1 MSMFVWLDYS
11 ERERRRMLDVVD
23 LFREH
28 DTRDELGVGSVRDAF
43 ADMLFP
49 GTSTIMT
56 RARYFLLVPWM
67 YLGLEKLHTGSAQIA
82 ARARRAET
90 NLVDLIENSDDSEG
104 NIGKLAKSALKRL
117 PSSVYWQGLS
127 VWGIRS
133 FQGAQAQYH
142 RSLDRYYAQITR
154 QGGRAP
160 ERDIEHD
167 DLVTPN
173 WHGGLISA
181 PDGFPGTCSLSL
193 TRREAEYLA
202 ERIRLSRGSGGSL
215 LAELVAQRQRS
226 EDVDFVWEHPY
237 AAELPLKLAE
247 LVDNARNFSEVIHG
261 APLLYNLVLAEE
273 AEWEEGVD
281 RYRQRFKA
289 WAQLISKRSSS
300 LAAWERARFWELV
313 RTVNPRITT
322 PTYEFINAWW
332 DLANAGDDGARLR
345 ENVSVRSL
353 IRERERRLKKSLA
366 RIGNPRAQELWNG
379 DSGSAQ
385 LDFRWGIAQDLL
397 GDIFDALEEP
407 DA

>member
-11 ERERRRMLDVVD
+11 ERDRRKMLDVVD
-23 LFREH
+23 AFRER

-43 ADMLFP
+43 ADVLFP

-56 RARYFLLVPWM
+56 RARYFLLVPWT
-67 YLGLEKLHTGSAQIA
+67 YLRLEKQSVSSAQIA

-90 NLVDLIENSDDSEG
+90 DLVEIIERSGDSEG

-142 RSLDRYYAQITR
+142 RSLDRYYTQITR
-154 QGGRAP
+154 HGGRTA

-167 DLVTPN
+167 DLVAPN
-173 WHGGLISA
+173 WHGGLIKP
-181 PDGFPGTCSLSL
+181 PDDFPKTCSLSL
-193 TRREAEYLA
+193 TRREAEYLE
-202 ERIRLSRGSGGSL
+202 ERIRLSTGSAGSL
-215 LAELVAQRQRS
+215 LADLVAQRKRS
-226 EDVDFVWEHPY
+226 DDVPFVWEHPY
-237 AAELPLKLAE
+237 VAELSPKLAE
-247 LVDNARNFSEVIHG
+247 LVDNARNFSEVMHG

-273 AEWEEGVD
+273 AKWDEGID
-281 RYRQRFKA
+281 RFRQRFNE
-289 WAQLISKRSSS
+289 WAQLLSKRSAA
-300 LAAWERARFWELV
+300 LADWKRLRFWELV
-313 RTVNPRITT
+313 RAVNPRITT

-332 DLANAGDDGARLR
+332 DLALAGDAARLR
-345 ENVSVRSL
+345 ETASVRSL
-353 IRERERRLKKSLA
+353 IREREKRLKKSLA

-385 LDFRWGIAQDLL
+385 FDFRWDIAQDLL
-397 GDIFDALEEP
+397 RDIFDGLETP

>member
-11 ERERRRMLDVVD
+11 ERERRKMLDVVD

-56 RARYFLLVPWM
+56 RARYFLFVPWM
-67 YLGLEKLHTGSAQIA
+67 YLRMEKQRIGSAQIA

-90 NLVDLIENSDDSEG
+90 DLIDVIENSDDSEG

-133 FQGAQAQYH
+133 FEGAQAQYH

-154 QGGRAP
+154 HGVRAA

-167 DLVTPN
+167 DLVVPN
-173 WHGGLISA
+173 WHGGLVKA
-181 PDGFPGTCSLSL
+181 PEDFPRACSLSL
-193 TRREAEYLA
+193 TRPEAEYLA
-202 ERIRLSRGSGGSL
+202 ERIRLSPGSAGSL
-215 LAELVAQRQRS
+215 LAELVSQQKPS
-226 EDVDFVWEHPY
+226 DDVTFVWEHPY
-237 AAELPLKLAE
+237 AADLPPKLAE
-247 LVDNARNFSEVIHG
+247 LVDNARNFSEVMHG
-261 APLLYNLVLAEE
+261 APLIYNLMLAEE
-273 AEWEEGVD
+273 AQWDEGVG
-281 RYRQRFKA
+281 RYRQRFKE
-289 WAQLISKRSSS
+289 WAQLISKRSSA
-300 LAAWERARFWELV
+300 LTDWKRPRFWEMV
-313 RTVNPRITT
+313 RAVNPRITT

-332 DLANAGDDGARLR
+332 DLALAGDAARLR
-345 ENVSVRSL
+345 ETTSVRAL
-353 IRERERRLKKSLA
+353 IREREKRLKKGLA
-366 RIGNPRAQELWNG
+366 RIGNPRAQEIWNG

-385 LDFRWGIAQDLL
+385 LDFRWDIAQKLL
-397 GDIFDALEEP
+397 RDIFNGLEAADA
-407 DA
+407 